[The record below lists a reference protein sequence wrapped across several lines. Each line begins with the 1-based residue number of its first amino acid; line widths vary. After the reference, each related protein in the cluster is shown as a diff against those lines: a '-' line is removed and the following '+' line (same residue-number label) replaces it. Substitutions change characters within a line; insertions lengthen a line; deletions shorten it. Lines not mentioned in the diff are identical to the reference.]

1 MSDSPPAPD
10 LEAGS
15 LFVPVGDAAVLP
27 TDLAR
32 GPWDE
37 RSLHGGPTAMLLAHA
52 VESVSS
58 NLTSSDDEHV
68 DWFVARLTVELERPV
83 PVEPLV
89 VRAEVTRPGRKVSLV
104 EATLPLAATGRV
116 LARARALRIRQA
128 DVALPLDDPELGPL
142 LAHEPA
148 PPAPDTGS
156 AAGGWAVGY
165 LGFHNAATEHRVV
178 EGAWERPGPIVDWI
192 RLRVPVLPDVALTPL
207 QRVAGA
213 ADFANGISG
222 VLPFDSHLIIHPDL
236 TIHLFRPPVG
246 EWIAMA
252 SATHHGPLG
261 VGLSDSALF
270 DVDGRIGRSN
280 QSLLLDRR

>member
-1 MSDSPPAPD
+1 MS
-10 LEAGS
+10 EASAGADYSDGS
-15 LFVPVGDAAVLP
+15 LFVPGDDATVLP

-37 RSLHGGPTAMLLAHA
+37 RSLHGGPTAMLFAHSIESLA
-52 VESVSS
+52 
-58 NLTSSDDEHV
+58 SDDEPI

-89 VRAEVTRPGRKVSLV
+89 VHAEVTRPGRKVSLV
-104 EATLPLAATGRV
+104 EATVRLAASGAV

-128 DVALPLDDPELGPL
+128 DVALPLDDPERGPL
-142 LAHEPA
+142 LAREP
-148 PPAPDTGS
+148 PPAGPEHGRVE
-156 AAGGWAVGY
+156 GGWVLDY
-165 LGFHNAATEHRVV
+165 IGFHNAATEHRVV
-178 EGAWERPGPIVDWI
+178 EGEWQQPGPIVDWV
-192 RLRVPVLPDVALTPL
+192 RLLVPVLPGAPLTPL

-222 VLPFDSHLIIHPDL
+222 VLPFDTHLFINPDL
-236 TIHLFRPPVG
+236 TIHLFRAPVG